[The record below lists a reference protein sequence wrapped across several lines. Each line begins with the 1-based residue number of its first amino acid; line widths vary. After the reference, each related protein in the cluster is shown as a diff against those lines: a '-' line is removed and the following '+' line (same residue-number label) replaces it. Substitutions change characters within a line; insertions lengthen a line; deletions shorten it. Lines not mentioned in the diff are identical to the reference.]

1 MWNVEVNPPPVNDL
15 WQDGNTL
22 DEDIQNKICGIY
34 HTRMMVFII
43 SLMLLFSLMA
53 VVVISELV
61 SHVPVTWPIF
71 FIMMALMLGIYVIF
85 CAYSARKVL
94 VRKCQF
100 NWTEKT
106 VESVH
111 IFAGLRGTIR
121 TCVYCEGKQYKI
133 HQSVFKFSK
142 GDKVLCVKFEQGS
155 DSAFKI

>member
-1 MWNVEVNPPPVNDL
+1 MWNTEVNPPPTNEL

-22 DEDIQNKICGIY
+22 DEDIRNKICRIY
-34 HTRMMVFII
+34 HTRMVIFII
-43 SLMLLFSLMA
+43 GLTLLFSLMTI
-53 VVVISELV
+53 VVISEFV
-61 SHVPVTWPIF
+61 SNTPVTWPIF
-71 FIMMALMLGIYVIF
+71 FIMMALMLGIYVVF

-94 VRKCQF
+94 VRRGQF

-106 VESVH
+106 IESVH
-111 IFAGLRGTIR
+111 IFAGLRGTIQ

-133 HQSVFKFSK
+133 HQPVVKFSK